1 MPVCVYCNTNRKHIY
16 SQYNGKP
23 CLRLRGNLEL
33 RDIFNELLSAFRD
46 NIKCAEMINGA
57 SGKYLC
63 RTYIERTV
71 L

>member
-1 MPVCVYCNTNRKHIY
+1 M
-16 SQYNGKP
+16 
-23 CLRLRGNLEL
+23 RGNLEL

-46 NIKCAEMINGA
+46 NIKCAELINGA